1 MSFDWPVGLLGLL
14 IVPLALGAYFLVQQ
28 RRTRYAV
35 RFTNLDLLANVVEST
50 PGWRRHLPAAL
61 YLLALAALVVALAR
75 PQMTRSVPREEATV
89 LLVTDV
95 SGSMNA
101 TDVEPTRLAAA
112 QKSAETLVDNL
123 PDKFQIGLITF
134 STAARVLVAPTT
146 EKDAVR
152 AALDGL
158 TPRGGTAM
166 GEAILDALNVARP
179 PQSRESDGTG
189 TAGGSGG
196 SADATEAEDS
206 PVIMVLMSDGFNTDG
221 TADPIEAAQMAKDLG
236 IPIFTIALGTD
247 GGVAEVTDSQG
258 NIRRVR
264 VPPDKKTLE
273 EIATLTEAR
282 YFEAP
287 SAGDLDA
294 IYEDL
299 GSKIGYDKEQ
309 REVTSWFAAIAAAFV
324 VSAGGLSL
332 LWFNR
337 FP

>member
-61 YLLALAALVVALAR
+61 YLVALAALVVALAR

-112 QKSAETLVDNL
+112 QSSAQTLVDNL

-152 AALDGL
+152 AALEGL

-179 PQSRESDGTG
+179 PESRENDGTG
-189 TAGGSGG
+189 TTGGAGG
-196 SADATEAEDS
+196 SADPTEAEDS

-221 TADPIEAAQMAKDLG
+221 TADPIEAAQTAKDLG

-247 GGVAEVTDSQG
+247 GGVAEVTDAQG
-258 NIRRVR
+258 NVRRVR
-264 VPPDKKTLE
+264 VPPDKETLE

-299 GSKIGYDKEQ
+299 GSKIGYDEEE